1 MKRLG
6 IIGGLGPMATA
17 YFFQLIVEMTC
28 AEKDQEHIE
37 ILIHN
42 KPQIP
47 DRTRYIL
54 GNSDENPLPELIE
67 VGKGLVAQGADVIA
81 MPCVTAHFFQQV
93 MEEEIQAPVLNA
105 IVETA
110 EYLKME
116 SIDTVGVMATDGTVE
131 SKLFQNILE
140 ENGIRCVLPEK
151 EEQQD
156 VMHLIYQNVKAG
168 KPMEME
174 RFNRVSE
181 QLFEQGAKVIL
192 LGCTELSMAKKDH
205 GIQKGYLDVLEV
217 LARKAVLA
225 CGSLKEEYE
234 HLIVE

>member
-17 YFFQLIVEMTC
+17 YFFQLLIEMTA

-54 GNSDENPLPELIE
+54 GRSEQNPLPELIG
-67 VGKGLVAQGADVIA
+67 VGKGLVMQGAEVIA
-81 MPCVTAHFFQQV
+81 MPCVTAHFFQQ
-93 MEEEIQAPVLNA
+93 MLEEEIQIPVLNA
-105 IVETA
+105 ITETA
-110 EYLKME
+110 QYLKLE
-116 SIDTVGVMATDGTVE
+116 NIHTVGIMATDGTVE
-131 SKLFQNILE
+131 SKLFQSILE
-140 ENGIRCVLPEK
+140 ENGIGCVLPEK
-151 EEQQD
+151 GEQED

-168 KPMEME
+168 KAMEME
-174 RFNRVSE
+174 RFERVSK
-181 QLFEQGAKVIL
+181 QLFDKGAEVIL

-205 GIQKGYLDVLEV
+205 GIGKGFLDVLEV
-217 LARKAVLA
+217 LARKAVLT
-225 CGSLKEEYE
+225 CGTLKEEYQ
-234 HLIVE
+234 HLIIE

>member
-17 YFFQLIVEMTC
+17 YFFQLIIEMTD
-28 AEKDQEHIE
+28 AGKDQEHIE

-42 KPQIP
+42 RPQIP
-47 DRTRYIL
+47 DRTNYIL

-67 VGKGLVAQGADVIA
+67 VGKGLVRQGAQVVA
-81 MPCVTAHFFQQV
+81 MPCVTAHFFQQTL
-93 MEEEIQAPVLNA
+93 EAEIQIPVLNA
-105 IVETA
+105 ITETA

-116 SIDTVGVMATDGTVE
+116 KIQKVGIMATDGTVE
-131 SKLFQNILE
+131 SKLFQSILE
-140 ENGIRCVLPEK
+140 ENGIGCVIPER
-151 EEQQD
+151 EAQSD

-168 KPMEME
+168 KAMEMD
-174 RFNRVSE
+174 RFERVSK
-181 QLFEQGAKVIL
+181 QLFDKGAEVIL

-205 GIQKGYLDVLEV
+205 GIGKGFLDVLEV

-225 CGSLKEEYE
+225 CGTLKEEYQ
-234 HLIVE
+234 HLIIE